1 MSYFLSSFSLYST
14 LQALGLALTFA
25 HHKASSKYLSEPAA
39 LILVVRTLA
48 RIAFSAT
55 QRAQYLQQAL
65 EAQESQQS
73 VSRVGSSA
81 GPATPGASGR
91 ELVGTQGHVSKHEE
105 ILQANVSPLII
116 S

>member
-1 MSYFLSSFSLYST
+1 

-25 HHKASSKYLSEPAA
+25 HHEASAKYLSDPAA
-39 LILVVRTLA
+39 LALLVRTLA

-65 EAQESQQS
+65 EAHEAPQS
-73 VSRVGSSA
+73 VSRVGSGG

-91 ELVGTQGHVSKHEE
+91 ELVGAQGHVSKQEE
-105 ILQANVSPLII
+105 VLQANVSPFTVFLFIFPPHFG
-116 S
+116 